1 MWCCFAN
8 RNIFG
13 YQNDSGKD
21 AFLDE
26 TFIMSCSIVSSV
38 DIYTLIA
45 SATITLH
52 GVINTI
58 NLNTSIMLLSQ
69 ELPKLKPMLVII
81 LTIIITKCI
90 HNCF

>member
-1 MWCCFAN
+1 MLC
-8 RNIFG
+8 IFG

-26 TFIMSCSIVSSV
+26 TFIMSCSIVSSIGMCTPV
-38 DIYTLIA
+38 A
-45 SATITLH
+45 SATINLH

-58 NLNTSIMLLSQ
+58 NLNTSIMLPSQ

-81 LTIIITKCI
+81 LTIIITKRI